1 VRTIVIAAAADNI
14 GAWWAPGL
22 AFVAGAV
29 SFASPCV
36 LPLVPGYVSFVTGG
50 VAASATVRDRPIVP
64 ILLFVAGFT
73 AVFTAIGALVTRVD
87 DLLVYLRGDVA
98 QLVFGG
104 FVIVMGAL
112 MLGYA
117 FGIGPFRLYAERRP
131 FLERGR
137 IGSWGA
143 FPLGVAFGAG
153 WTPCIGPVLGSIFA
167 VAAGNGA
174 TAWRGAF
181 LLICYSLGLGV
192 PFVLVGLGVGRL
204 GAFEWVKRHYRWFAG
219 VSGALL
225 LVAGFLLATGQFT
238 RITAELQ
245 RYLPAL

>member
-1 VRTIVIAAAADNI
+1 MIAAAAENI
-14 GAWWAPGL
+14 GAWWAPAL

-36 LPLVPGYVSFVTGG
+36 LPLVPGYLSFVTGS
-50 VAASATVRDRPIVP
+50 VAASETVRRRPLVP

-73 AVFTAIGALVTRVD
+73 VVFTAIGALVTRVD
-87 DLLVYLRGDVA
+87 DLIVYLRGDVA

-104 FVIVMGAL
+104 FVGVIGLL

-117 FGIGPFRLYAERRP
+117 FSVGPFRLYEERRP
-131 FLERGR
+131 FLERAR

-143 FPLGVAFGAG
+143 FPLGIAFGAG
-153 WTPCIGPVLGSIFA
+153 WTPCIGPVLGAILA
-167 VAAGNGA
+167 VAAGSGA
-174 TAWRGAF
+174 DAWRGAF
-181 LLICYSLGLGV
+181 LLVCYSLGLGV

-204 GAFEWVKRHYRWFAG
+204 GALEWVKRNYRWLAGASGTLLVLAG
-219 VSGALL
+219 VLI
-225 LVAGFLLATGQFT
+225 ATGQFT
-238 RITAELQ
+238 RITTSLQ

>member
-1 VRTIVIAAAADNI
+1 MIAAAADGI

-22 AFVAGAV
+22 AFVAGAI

-50 VAASATVRDRPIVP
+50 VAASETVRERPIVP

-73 AVFTAIGALVTRVD
+73 VVFTAIGALVTRVQ
-87 DLLVYLRGDVA
+87 DLLLYLRGDVA
-98 QLVFGG
+98 QVVFGG
-104 FVIVMGAL
+104 FVIVMGLL

-117 FGIGPFRLYAERRP
+117 LGVGPFGLYAERRP
-131 FLERGR
+131 LLDRAR

-143 FPLGVAFGAG
+143 FPLGLAFGAG

-167 VAAGNGA
+167 VAAADGA
-174 TAWRGAF
+174 SAWRGAF
-181 LLICYSLGLGV
+181 LLVCYSLGLGV

-204 GAFEWVKRHYRWFAG
+204 GAFEWVKRRYRWIAG
-219 VSGALL
+219 VSGVL
-225 LVAGFLLATGQFT
+225 LVGVGILLATGQFA
-238 RITAELQ
+238 RITAPLS